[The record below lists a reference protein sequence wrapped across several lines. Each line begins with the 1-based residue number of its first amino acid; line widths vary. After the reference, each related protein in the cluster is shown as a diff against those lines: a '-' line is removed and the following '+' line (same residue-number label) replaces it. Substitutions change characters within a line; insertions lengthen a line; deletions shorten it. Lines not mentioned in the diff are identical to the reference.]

1 MALSRSLRLINWK
14 SGIIILKHPA
24 SRMLF
29 CFDRD
34 CSEMRFITYDIN
46 IIRIRRMKPMVH
58 KKQGLFPDTFLWG
71 SASSAYQV
79 EGAWNKGGKGL
90 QYG

>member
-1 MALSRSLRLINWK
+1 
-14 SGIIILKHPA
+14 
-24 SRMLF
+24 
-29 CFDRD
+29 
-34 CSEMRFITYDIN
+34 
-46 IIRIRRMKPMVH
+46 MVH